1 VGNGI
6 FVTGTDTG
14 VGKTVVAVGIAV
26 ALREKGF
33 DVGVMKPVESGCV
46 RENGRLIPED
56 AVLLR
61 DTAGCNDELEMIN
74 PYALEHP
81 LAPAIAAELEGV
93 EISLSTIKQAYETLA
108 SRHQLIIVEGA
119 GGALVPLT
127 GEHSMAD
134 MAKELGVPMLIVCG
148 ANLGVIN
155 QTLLTEYYAEHEGIS
170 VVGVIMKNV
179 SETSGLAEMTN
190 PDAVKRR
197 LRVPF
202 LGTIPYLGSLTA
214 EVLGSAIEAN
224 VDLGPVTALIA
235 GR

>member
-1 VGNGI
+1 MGNGI

-14 VGKTVVAVGIAV
+14 VGKTVVAAGLAV
-26 ALREKGF
+26 ALRKKGF

-61 DTAGCNDELEMIN
+61 NTAGCSDDLETIN
-74 PYALEHP
+74 PYSLEHP
-81 LAPAIAAELEGV
+81 LAPAVAAELEGV
-93 EISLSTIKQAYETLA
+93 EISLNRIKQAYDTLVT
-108 SRHQLIIVEGA
+108 RHRFVIVEGA

-127 GEHSMAD
+127 GRYFMAD
-134 MAKELGVPMLIVCG
+134 MAKELRIPMLIVCG

-179 SETSGLAEMTN
+179 SETRGLAEMTN
-190 PDAVKRR
+190 PDAVKRW

-202 LGTIPYLGSLTA
+202 LGTIPYLRNLTA
-214 EVLGSAIEAN
+214 EALCDAMEAN
-224 VDLGPVTALIA
+224 VDLRPVASII
-235 GR
+235 GSR

>member
-1 VGNGI
+1 MGSGI

-93 EISLSTIKQAYETLA
+93 EISLSTIKRAYETLA
-108 SRHQLIIVEGA
+108 SRHQLVIVEGA

-134 MAKELGVPMLIVCG
+134 MAKELRIPMLIVCG
-148 ANLGVIN
+148 AHLGVIN

-179 SETSGLAEMTN
+179 SQARGPAEMTN
-190 PDAVKRR
+190 PDAVRR
-197 LRVPF
+197 WVRVPF
-202 LGTIPYLGSLTA
+202 LGTIPYLRNLTTEA
-214 EVLGSAIEAN
+214 LGSAVEAN
-224 VDLGPVTALIA
+224 VDLGPVTAFLT